1 MATKKPAS
9 SSKKATTK
17 KSVATKPKTS
27 TKVTTVKAVE
37 ARSAVAPSARFSFT
51 RSPILTAAIAEFIGT
66 FLLAAAFVAGQG
78 QPISVLFALV
88 GIVLIIGAI
97 SGAHVN
103 PVVTVGAW
111 ATKKITSARAVTYL
125 VAQVLG
131 AMLALVVLSA
141 YVNAAP
147 AVDEQAAMFGQSAA
161 NLFTSTPLPEGKE
174 VAVLFAEL
182 LGATIFAFAYA
193 SVLRE
198 KRERI
203 SAAFTIGLG
212 MFIGLAIAGSAAI
225 YVGGAAILNPAVAI
239 TAQAFNDA
247 NLWAYAVYGLV
258 PLVGGVLGFLLNG
271 LLRTNEDVTPLEHSA
286 TRL

>member
-9 SSKKATTK
+9 PSKKVTNK
-17 KSVATKPKTS
+17 KSVSAKPKS
-27 TKVTTVKAVE
+27 TNVTTVKAVE
-37 ARSAVAPSARFSFT
+37 ARPTTTRRSLRFNRT
-51 RSPILTAAIAEFIGT
+51 PLLTASIAEFIGT

-103 PVVTVGAW
+103 PIVTVGAW
-111 ATKKITSARAVTYL
+111 VTKKITSIRAIAYL

-131 AMLALVVLSA
+131 AMLALVVLNA
-141 YVNAAP
+141 YVGSAAP
-147 AVDEQAAMFGQSAA
+147 VDEQAAMFGQGAA
-161 NLFTSTPLPEGKE
+161 TLFTSTPLPDGKE
-174 VAVLFAEL
+174 WAVLFAEL

-198 KRERI
+198 KRERL

-212 MFIGLAIAGSAAI
+212 MFIGLAVAGSAAI
-225 YVGGAAILNPAVAI
+225 YVGGGTILNPAVAI
-239 TAQAFNDA
+239 TTQAFTDTNM
-247 NLWAYAVYGLV
+247 WAIAIYGLV
-258 PLVGGVLGFLLNG
+258 PLIGGVLGFLLNG
-271 LLRTNEDVTPLEHSA
+271 LLRTDEDLTPLEHSA
-286 TRL
+286 TQL